1 MLLAREDWCSLC
13 GDRELRNSLMALNT
27 LSNNTTRRLDTTYY
41 TVLEKLSTLQSTIA
55 SMREIATL
63 TRQLHTDFKTESE
76 EVVGEITTQIAG
88 FAGFEEQQQRIVT
101 LQERV
106 WKGRERIKGLGGR
119 VDVVKERVDSWEM
132 AEGEWQEKTR
142 KRLRILW
149 IVMSVCAVAFLALVV
164 FQYTPARTQ
173 GPGVI
178 RGLHASSFTGNI
190 SDLEKFKNET
200 WSLQRP
206 TPDALESLRQK
217 GNEQERLE
225 PDPRLRL
232 FDEL

>member
-1 MLLAREDWCSLC
+1 M
-13 GDRELRNSLMALNT
+13 GLNT

-41 TVLEKLSTLQSTIA
+41 TVLEKLSTLQNTIA
-55 SMREIATL
+55 SMKEVATM
-63 TRQLHTDFKTESE
+63 TRQLNTDFKTESE
-76 EVVGEITTQIAG
+76 EVVKDITTQLE
-88 FAGFEEQQQRIVT
+88 GFEGFEKQQKRIES

-106 WKGRERIKGLGGR
+106 KKGRERIKSLGGR
-119 VDVVKERVDSWEM
+119 VEAVKERVESWEM

-149 IVMSVCAVAFLALVV
+149 ILMSVCAAVVLALVV

-173 GPGVI
+173 GPGVMK
-178 RGLHASSFTGNI
+178 GFNASS
-190 SDLEKFKNET
+190 LVEKIPDMEKLKNET
-200 WSLQRP
+200 WNLKMS
-206 TPDALESLRQK
+206 TEDALESLRHK
-217 GNEQERLE
+217 HKEEEEDRLE